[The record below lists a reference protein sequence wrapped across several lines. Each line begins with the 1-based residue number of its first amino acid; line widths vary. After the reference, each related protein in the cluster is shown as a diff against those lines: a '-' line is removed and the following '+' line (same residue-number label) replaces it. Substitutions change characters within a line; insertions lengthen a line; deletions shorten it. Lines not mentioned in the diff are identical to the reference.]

1 MLGTELTRKDLKKLG
16 LDGDVRD
23 KLIVKFAHLT
33 PTQNGKTN
41 AYHYVLDDLLR
52 SVVFRL
58 VLIKNYQQLDHLD
71 LTGQKFTVTADLK
84 NVLKSYQYEDR
95 YWYEQLSHN
104 VDFTLDKLAA
114 DVQGIEEQLSKS
126 EAKTDQMTHALS
138 KFELIYGDLLK
149 LIQESQSSITP
160 AVVFNPDL
168 DQNSFTHSAMQ
179 RYNQQ
184 LSWMLKDWNDLKI
197 KVQDLRP
204 VKKGLAALYNEID
217 ANNSFKYQSRSYLE
231 DRVFKYLQRIV
242 DTDQFEK
249 NYQQLVDKQF
259 KLADLGLEKD
269 PQLAAMFEDAN
280 KVDDQVMFNESD
292 NDDLTPLS
300 ITDTDDNNS
309 LLNSAES
316 GVEMNLDDNSDEM
329 AAKRSLPDLKKDQ
342 TDADLSS
349 SFGKYH
355 TGTSDAL
362 HFLHKKAGD
371 SDHE

>member
-1 MLGTELTRKDLKKLG
+1 MLGIELTRKDLKKLG

-71 LTGQKFTVTADLK
+71 LTGQKFTVTVDLK

-95 YWYEQLSHN
+95 YWFEQLSHN

-114 DVQGIEEQLSKS
+114 DVQGIEEQLSKN

-149 LIQESQSSITP
+149 LIQESQSNITP

-242 DTDQFEK
+242 DTNQFEK

-292 NDDLTPLS
+292 NDDLTSLS
-300 ITDTDDNNS
+300 ITDTDDNSS

-316 GVEMNLDDNSDEM
+316 GTEMNLDDNSDEM
-329 AAKRSLPDLKKDQ
+329 AVKCSLPDLKKDQ

-349 SFGKYH
+349 SFDKYH